1 MATLKNL
8 IFMELELKH
17 GLTAKEVVEIFMAFL
32 TRLRTILGTIHILRD
47 RFLGKGRSKQCPNDD
62 IKCYQIYQMS

>member
-17 GLTAKEVVEIFMAFL
+17 GLMAKEAVEIFMAFL
-32 TRLRTILGTIHILRD
+32 TRLRTILGTIHILRNH
-47 RFLGKGRSKQCPNDD
+47 FLGGDVQKMSKR
-62 IKCYQIYQMS
+62 

>member
-1 MATLKNL
+1 MATLRNL

-32 TRLRTILGTIHILRD
+32 TRLRTILGTIHILRN
-47 RFLGKGRSKQCPNDD
+47 RFLGREVQTMFND
-62 IKCYQIYQMS
+62 ICHSMS

>member
-32 TRLRTILGTIHILRD
+32 TRLRTILGTIHILCNH
-47 RFLGKGRSKQCPNDD
+47 FLGGDVQKMSKR
-62 IKCYQIYQMS
+62 